1 MEFVVVKD
9 NDADVN
15 HIGNI
20 AAQQM
25 NMIQVNHENLHVLP
39 GSSKDVRVVQASS
52 EMGLSEEEIR
62 TKYADVFQGLG
73 ELYT

>member
-1 MEFVVVKD
+1 MVKD

-25 NMIQVNHENLHVLP
+25 NVIQVNHENLHVLP

-52 EMGLSEEEIR
+52 EMSLSER
-62 TKYADVFQGLG
+62 KYEPSMQTCFKALENSIPRG
-73 ELYT
+73 